1 MPQGGPCLGNPGAKS
16 LRTNGAPSYAA
27 NTPTHSICCGTLCG
41 PCLPSDGLSGSSCG
55 SASSLCLCMPSFR
68 ASYSGIPSMPVSF
81 RSGSSGSSGLH
92 LPTLG
97 AFHGGSS
104 GGIPSLCHASL
115 FAQGSN
121 ASGCVVV
128 AFTAL
133 PASSTLAVP
142 SVGASVPFT
151 SNDTPPGSCMSITMH
166 LTTPMPAFPATWT
179 GPRPTPPGSSGGSSH
194 RLGGLKGS
202 RRGSAVHHTGA
213 TALPGTMLCV

>member
-1 MPQGGPCLGNPGAKS
+1 MRPGTFLWWPKWPAASPSISASKGFFDSKGCLPPGSPSMPQGGPCLGNPGAKS

-27 NTPTHSICCGTLCG
+27 NTPTHSVCCGTLCG

-55 SASSLCLCMPSFR
+55 SALSLCLRMPSFR

-128 AFTAL
+128 AFTAP
-133 PASSTLAVP
+133 PASSMLVVPLVGPVCHSHPMMLPLAR
-142 SVGASVPFT
+142 A
-151 SNDTPPGSCMSITMH
+151 CQ
-166 LTTPMPAFPATWT
+166 
-179 GPRPTPPGSSGGSSH
+179 
-194 RLGGLKGS
+194 
-202 RRGSAVHHTGA
+202 
-213 TALPGTMLCV
+213 